1 MENLNTPQETPL
13 STQSS
18 LPGPERGIAQFVL
31 LSLEAWERLHSL
43 DRLLEDEKASKTYFN
58 LLYKKTGHNRR
69 MNFKTF
75 KSTKLLFGPQA
86 LVLLFPVIGFLQKLD
101 EEKKDDCESLLEK
114 GGLGMPSEYEAELI
128 REGRNESI
136 EHPRREMVRCIR
148 NAAAHH
154 MDNSLSQQTSTN
166 PGIEM
171 PSDGKHLIMRSK
183 DFRLSFEKKL
193 WEKQYVRLL
202 RDLGRAARTILREY
216 RKT

>member
-1 MENLNTPQETPL
+1 MEHHNTSSESPL
-13 STQSS
+13 STQSN
-18 LPGPERGIAQFVL
+18 LPGPEPGITQFVL

-43 DRLLEDEKASKTYFN
+43 DRLLEDEKASKCYYN
-58 LLYKKTGHNRR
+58 LLCKIAGHNRR

-101 EEKKDDCESLLEK
+101 EESKDDCESILEQV
-114 GGLGMPSEYEAELI
+114 GLGMPSEYEAELI
-128 REGRNESI
+128 REGINESI
-136 EHPRREMVRCIR
+136 DHPRREMVKCIR

-154 MDNSLSQQTSTN
+154 MENSLSLQTSTN
-166 PGIEM
+166 LSIEM

-183 DFRLSFEKKL
+183 DFRLSFKKKL

-202 RDLGRAARTILREY
+202 HYLGQAARRILR
-216 RKT
+216 